1 MALEDMNTNEVLVR
15 YIRNMA
21 EIERLDTENL
31 QVSTTKDSIEEPRY
45 VEDLSQWQEYRAA
58 KEEIMR
64 LTDERVATN
73 NEKKKALLKEQQD
86 IRAFLLHSESVP
98 KDKWIRCADDGVY
111 VPSEPAKGKTT
122 IRVAPWEHVMETNGE
137 PERINEIRR
146 MKQSSVWGRV
156 QSTFTNPRQKPM
168 VLVALVILLML
179 ALVDGFRGFA
189 FGSIIIAGF
198 ATWWF
203 LRD

>member
-1 MALEDMNTNEVLVR
+1 MALEDMNTNEVLIR
-15 YIRNMA
+15 YLRNMY
-21 EIERLDTENL
+21 EIKRLESENL
-31 QVSTTKDSIEEPRY
+31 QVSTTKDSIEEPPY

-58 KEEIMR
+58 KEEITR
-64 LTDERVATN
+64 LTEERLATN
-73 NEKKKALLKEQQD
+73 NGNKKALLKEQQD
-86 IRAFLLHSESVP
+86 IKAFLLHSESVP

-111 VPSEPAKGKTT
+111 VRSEPAKGKTT
-122 IRVAPWEHVMETNGE
+122 IRVAPWEHVVETNGE

-146 MKQSSVWGRV
+146 MKESSVWGRV

-168 VLVALVILLML
+168 VLGALAILLLL

-189 FGSIIIAGF
+189 FGSIFIVGL